1 MNLKNAFKKDLICFL
16 LLILSIILY
25 ENSLMIKCPH
35 IEEFT
40 LCLNWYKNVIHLIMG
55 SIIATCLI

>member
-1 MNLKNAFKKDLICFL
+1 M
-16 LLILSIILY
+16 ILSIILY

-40 LCLNWYKNVIHLIMG
+40 LCLNWYKNEIHLIIG
-55 SIIATCLI
+55 SIIATCVI